1 MKPRK
6 SGRIAVLT
14 SGGDAPGLNA
24 VVRAVVKTSHSRGYE
39 VLGIA
44 RGFEGL
50 IGEPDYKVLTSAD
63 VRGILPLGGTIL
75 QTTNKGHFGGQRVIG
90 AEDDIITP
98 SYFSEE
104 LARLIPGAEIKIFP
118 RGGHSLTQVRP
129 REFSQA
135 VLPFLASHTPG

>member
-1 MKPRK
+1 MKPRQ
-6 SGRIAVLT
+6 GGQIGVLT

-24 VVRAVVKTSHSRGYE
+24 VIRAVVKTGHSRGYE

-75 QTTNKGHFGGQRVIG
+75 QTTNKGHFSGQRIVG
-90 AEDDIITP
+90 
-98 SYFSEE
+98 SEGDPYLE
-104 LARLIPGAEIKIFP
+104 ALNNINRI
-118 RGGHSLTQVRP
+118 
-129 REFSQA
+129 
-135 VLPFLASHTPG
+135 